1 MLETGLSSAHLPE
14 SHKAKIGAS
23 LVAHS
28 VKNPPV
34 MQDILVQFL
43 CWEDPREGIGC
54 PRQYSWTSLV
64 AQMVKNLPAVWEI
77 WVRSQF
83 DLGWENPVEEGMAS
97 HSSILAWRIPMDRG
111 AWQASKES
119 RVHSTKTA

>member
-23 LVAHS
+23 LVAQL

-43 CWEDPREGIGC
+43 GWEDPLEKDRLLSSVLGL
-54 PRQYSWTSLV
+54 PLWLSW
-64 AQMVKNLPAVWEI
+64 
-77 WVRSQF
+77 
-83 DLGWENPVEEGMAS
+83 
-97 HSSILAWRIPMDRG
+97 
-111 AWQASKES
+111 
-119 RVHSTKTA
+119 